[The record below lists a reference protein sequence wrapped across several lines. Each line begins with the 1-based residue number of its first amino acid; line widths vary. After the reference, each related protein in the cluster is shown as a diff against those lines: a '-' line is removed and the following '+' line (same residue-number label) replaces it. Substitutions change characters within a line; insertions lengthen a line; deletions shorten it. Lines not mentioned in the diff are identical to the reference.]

1 MIKLRISIADDEPDM
16 RDYLARI
23 LPRLG
28 YEVVSAAENGQQLVA
43 DFQRLSPDL
52 VITDVRMPKLD
63 GLSAIQEIRR
73 DGPVPVIVISAQ
85 QDLESLQQSQTGPM
99 LILTKP
105 VSSKS
110 LQEAITG
117 LMAIEGAAP
126 GTSAA
131 RPPRAP

>member
-1 MIKLRISIADDEPDM
+1 MSKIRISIADDEPDM

-43 DFQRLSPDL
+43 DFQRLAPDL

-85 QDLESLQQSQTGPM
+85 QDLESLQQQQTGPL

-105 VSSKS
+105 ISGKS
-110 LQEAITG
+110 LQEAIAG
-117 LMAIEGAAP
+117 LITNHGSGP
-126 GTSAA
+126 GTPAA